1 MQRGARHGTDIGPD
15 RRVRGEPPPTDYD
28 LPMPR
33 RPPLHLLRLGL
44 WIGVPVLLWYA
55 TKAPFGWIALWI
67 GALLM
72 VGGIR
77 RKQALRFNLAW
88 LFVLLGGAE
97 VLLWAAAPDTGRTIP
112 ANAQRMLTAPHDV
125 LGYAP
130 VAGRSMRTRR
140 VIDGRTSFDVVYTI
154 GPNGWR
160 QAPPRSAPAPSE
172 SILCFGCSYMFG
184 DGITNE
190 ETLSYRLEQAL
201 EGRYRVHNIA
211 CTGWGPHQMLA
222 ALESGLV
229 QETVAQETVTQAP
242 RYVIYLAMADH
253 AGRVAGRRNWDKR
266 GPRYAVR
273 DGGRVERIGSFAEL
287 RRESYWERRWRK
299 LRGRSWIRA
308 ALEQHVVSAPDPDD
322 VALWVAIVRQA
333 RDYVKAT
340 WPGAEFHVLL
350 WDAAP
355 EADAAFLSGAKG
367 ASLRVHRVSEI
378 LPGFEGDWVPWS
390 VDRYDPHPNSKA
402 HAALADYLA
411 REIVGPLKR

>member
-1 MQRGARHGTDIGPD
+1 M
-15 RRVRGEPPPTDYD
+15 
-28 LPMPR
+28 LR
-33 RPPLHLLRLGL
+33 RPLLLGL
-44 WIGVPVLLWYA
+44 ALWVGVPVLLWYA
-55 TKAPFGWIALWI
+55 TKAPFGWIGLWI
-67 GALLM
+67 GALLI
-72 VGGIR
+72 VSGIA
-77 RKQALRFNLAW
+77 RKNAVRFNLAW
-88 LFVLLGGAE
+88 IFVLLGGAE

-112 ANAQRMLTAPHDV
+112 ANAQRLLTAPHDV

-154 GPNGWR
+154 GPDGWR
-160 QAPPRSAPAPSE
+160 QAPPRNAPAPPE

-184 DGITNE
+184 DGVTNE
-190 ETLSYRLEQAL
+190 EALPYRLEQAL
-201 EGRYRVHNIA
+201 DGRYQVHNIA
-211 CTGWGPHQMLA
+211 CSGWGPHQMLA

-229 QETVAQETVTQAP
+229 QETVAQAP
-242 RYVIYLAMADH
+242 RYVIYLAMSDH

-273 DGGRVERIGSFAEL
+273 DGGRVERIGSFSEL

-299 LRGRSWIRA
+299 FQGRSWIRG
-308 ALEQHVVSAPDPDD
+308 ALHQHVLSAPDPAD

-333 RDYVKAT
+333 RDYVKTT
-340 WPGAEFHVLL
+340 WPEAEFHVLL

-355 EADAAFLSGAKG
+355 EGDEAFVAGAG
-367 ASLRVHRVSEI
+367 AEALRVHRVSEI
-378 LPGFEGDWVPWS
+378 LPGFDGDWVPWA

-402 HAALADYLA
+402 DAALADYVA